1 MIKIRVGKTELHFI
15 RNELLTCGSRN
26 AFKVR
31 FTFDDE
37 IWNGLKKIAAFQ
49 SGETVMDFALD
60 DKETAVIPWEVLQL
74 PGEHLYIAVAGYNGT
89 DTILTTEWIDAGE
102 IHLGMT
108 NTLPGDPSPSI
119 YEQLLKDIGVLSN
132 LTTDTKENLVAA
144 INEVDA
150 EIDAI
155 REDPPVYIP
164 AVSEEGELSWTNNY
178 DLDNPDPVNIKGDAG
193 DVAEDSEVSDML
205 DDVFGEGGEPPDEQI
220 ATDEEV
226 SDMLENVFGDIEDA
240 IPDNMVATDTEV
252 NNMLDSVFD

>member
-1 MIKIRVGKTELHFI
+1 
-15 RNELLTCGSRN
+15 
-26 AFKVR
+26 
-31 FTFDDE
+31 
-37 IWNGLKKIAAFQ
+37 
-49 SGETVMDFALD
+49 
-60 DKETAVIPWEVLQL
+60 
-74 PGEHLYIAVAGYNGT
+74 
-89 DTILTTEWIDAGE
+89 
-102 IHLGMT
+102 MT

-193 DVAEDSEVSDML
+193 EVAEDSEVSDML